1 MFVPKDMPH
10 RVLNVGKT
18 TGTMLL
24 TLEPAGLEVFFEELA
39 THRTSGARQ
48 AGAGIQKIWAG
59 VARAAPERLSLGR
72 QERIGAKA

>member
-10 RVLNVGKT
+10 RVLNVEKT

-24 TLEPAGLEVFFEELA
+24 TLVFFEELA